1 MDSSTSIRT
10 STEPGDSRASGAS
23 TERRTDAGRKGSR
36 LPWREVGSGAF
47 VLALIAFSILA
58 NQQIYAAHQE
68 SGGQLT
74 HEVMGPM
81 PSALLSMAEFMAP
94 LVGTIIDDHGILAV
108 IQAMEVVH
116 WILLVVG
123 AGLLVLPSLLLRRPS
138 AELASQ

>member
-1 MDSSTSIRT
+1 LEIC
-10 STEPGDSRASGAS
+10 
-23 TERRTDAGRKGSR
+23 
-36 LPWREVGSGAF
+36 LGAF
-47 VLALIAFSILA
+47 GLALIAFSTLA

-108 IQAMEVVH
+108 IQAIEVVH

-138 AELASQ
+138 KDSQANAARA